1 MIWLR
6 HRHFFSLAAAM
17 VVATALIW
25 PALRVVSTG
34 HEVNIE
40 PLWRAAG
47 ATLTLGRTLRRDSP
61 VERAAPRS
69 LPLRRLAMLPLV
81 AGTCLIL
88 GACTDAD
95 KLSQLADDEYAASV
109 IADALPQT
117 ICLGDDDIIPP
128 GTDRHRFTV
137 VMGRIQLAHH
147 GYERATFWRAFD
159 ASAITACGHPESTS
173 GIGEAMIVRSP
184 APETRPQAGKLVGAR
199 IDVPRAAAAFVDP
212 DSACQRRIT
221 APACRNA
228 KSSPRGESFNRRY
241 AA

>member
-81 AGTCLIL
+81 AGTCLIF

-95 KLSQLADDEYAASV
+95 KLSQLADEDTPPPSSPMPSLKRSAWAMTTSFRPAPTATASPSSWAASSSPITATNV
-109 IADALPQT
+109 RRSGGPSTHRPSPPADTPS
-117 ICLGDDDIIPP
+117 
-128 GTDRHRFTV
+128 RR
-137 VMGRIQLAHH
+137 R
-147 GYERATFWRAFD
+147 
-159 ASAITACGHPESTS
+159 ASAK
-173 GIGEAMIVRSP
+173 R
-184 APETRPQAGKLVGAR
+184 
-199 IDVPRAAAAFVDP
+199 
-212 DSACQRRIT
+212 
-221 APACRNA
+221 
-228 KSSPRGESFNRRY
+228 
-241 AA
+241 